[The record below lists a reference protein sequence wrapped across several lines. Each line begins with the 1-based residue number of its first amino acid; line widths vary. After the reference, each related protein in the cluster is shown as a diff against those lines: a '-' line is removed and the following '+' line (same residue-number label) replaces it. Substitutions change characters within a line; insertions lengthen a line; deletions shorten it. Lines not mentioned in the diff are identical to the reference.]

1 MVLAPGDSLDGEV
14 SRIAVAECLVQCL
27 THPETLGATF
37 GVLSTKGTGP
47 GSDEDAWSKLFAG
60 VL

>member
-27 THPETLGATF
+27 THPETEGATF